1 MISSRQTSST
11 PAPSENLRRFV
22 ATGDPANARAA
33 LRTGLNDNRADR
45 TTLMA
50 ALTYA
55 QEQIDGLCE
64 PYAVKAFAD
73 AIDPD
78 MAHWSEAYYD
88 DQLSFLK
95 TNFAAE
101 RYTHMVDVRLHLR
114 ERGVPG
120 FVARDAE
127 ESPAPQKSVA
137 SEKAPRSSRL
147 LLVVLALCGGVAVI
161 VTMLKL
167 FGKTQ

>member
-22 ATGDPANARAA
+22 ASGDLANARAA

-55 QEQIDGLCE
+55 QERIDGLCE
-64 PYAVKAFAD
+64 PYAVKAFAN

-78 MAHWSEAYYD
+78 VSHWSEAYYD
-88 DQLSFLK
+88 DQLAFLK

-120 FVARDAE
+120 FVARDAD
-127 ESPAPQKSVA
+127 ESPAPHKPVA
-137 SEKAPRSSRL
+137 SQKAPLSSRL
-147 LLVVLALCGGVAVI
+147 LLVVIVLCGGVAVI
-161 VTMLKL
+161 VIMLKL
-167 FGKTQ
+167 FGYTP